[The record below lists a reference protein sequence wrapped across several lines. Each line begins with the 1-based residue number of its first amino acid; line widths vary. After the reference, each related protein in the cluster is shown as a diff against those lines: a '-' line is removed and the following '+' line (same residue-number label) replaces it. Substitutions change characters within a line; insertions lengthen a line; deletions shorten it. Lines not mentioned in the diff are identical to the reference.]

1 MHTET
6 ASEATAESPPLSGAL
21 IGEPGRKLRVCV
33 LHPSA
38 EGTSG
43 PFTEEV
49 DGICAPD
56 YYDPE
61 HYYEWTNV
69 FLLKAS
75 ATADLI
81 KLVNS
86 GKYDVYLNLC
96 DGAWDEDRAGRDV
109 IEALE
114 RLNVPYTGADEA
126 FYEPSKIDM
135 KKAAYFYG
143 IQVPAWVH
151 ILGSPGQ
158 EEIGLAEV
166 LAPPE
171 QGGLSFPL
179 IVKHPSGYG
188 SVGMTKQ
195 AKVTNEEQLR
205 QQVSFFVKE
214 YGGALVEEFI
224 AGSEFTVFVVE
235 EPPEEVGD
243 DPKLSDLVPVAY
255 TPVECV
261 FGPGEDF
268 KHFDLKFVDFANI
281 GWQPCKD
288 PVLAERLKAAARDTY
303 LATRGVSYGR
313 CDFRVDAETGDIYFL
328 EINPNCGVLYPP
340 ELAGSADFI
349 LTLDRDHNHRHFIA
363 AILASAVHRHRCKQP
378 AVAPAF
384 IRVRPAQPAAVQI
397 TTADGKAVDGP
408 KTDADGSG
416 ECEAPAAAAA
426 AAVTIAASAD
436 GVDAPPAAAP
446 AAPTDESTKHDESEA
461 PGKSTPVVEDVTVA
475 GTIEAGAAAPL
486 APTPMRRSGCSGRR
500 LGMVAVRPILSGR
513 LVQRNEHSQ
522 FTLASRSWVQRNW
535 PAGSRERKMFDEAA
549 YPLNE
554 QVLVMPPTDLTKWTP
569 LTHSCDPNTQLEGLN
584 LVARRDIA
592 KGEIITVDFAI
603 LYGPKLAAPFDCT
616 CGSTRCR
623 GRITPQDFMLPYI
636 AEEYCKEHVSSFV
649 LEARNRSLQSL
660 PADH

>member
-6 ASEATAESPPLSGAL
+6 SPEATADSPPLSGAL
-21 IGEPGRKLRVCV
+21 VGEPGKKLRICV

-38 EGTSG
+38 EGTAG

-61 HYYEWTNV
+61 GQYEWTNV

-109 IEALE
+109 VEALE
-114 RLNVPYTGADEA
+114 RLNVPYTGADAA

-224 AGSEFTVFVVE
+224 AGREFTVLVVE
-235 EPPEEVGD
+235 EPPKEVGD
-243 DPKLSDLVPVAY
+243 DPQLSDLVPVAY

-268 KHFDLKFVDFANI
+268 KHFDLKFIDFANM

-288 PVLAERLKAAARDTY
+288 PELAARLKAAARDTY

-313 CDFRVDAETGDIYFL
+313 CDFRVDTETGDIYFL

-349 LTLDRDHNHRHFIA
+349 LTLDPDHNHRHFIA

-384 IRVRPAQPAAVQI
+384 ISVGTAQPAALPI
-397 TTADGKAVDGP
+397 TTADGNASDSP
-408 KTDADGSG
+408 DADAGGSG
-416 ECEAPAAAAA
+416 EGKAPEAVVI
-426 AAVTIAASAD
+426 AAVAEAMDVEPPEGEPTAD
-436 GVDAPPAAAP
+436 GTKDADAEAQGTLTPAVEGVKVACTTEAVVAAPPAL
-446 AAPTDESTKHDESEA
+446 
-461 PGKSTPVVEDVTVA
+461 TPK
-475 GTIEAGAAAPL
+475 
-486 APTPMRRSGCSGRR
+486 RRSGCCGRR
-500 LGMVAVRPILSGR
+500 LGMVAVRPILRGR
-513 LVQRNEHSQ
+513 VVQSNEHSQ
-522 FTLASRSWVQRNW
+522 FTLASRTWIERNW
-535 PAGSRERKMFDEAA
+535 PAGSRERKMFNEAA

-592 KGEIITVDFAI
+592 RGEIITIDFAT
-603 LYGPKLAAPFDCT
+603 LYGPKLSAPFDCI
-616 CGSTRCR
+616 CGAIRCR

-636 AEEYCKEHVSSFV
+636 TEEYSNEHMSSFV
-649 LEARNRSLQSL
+649 QEARNRSLQSL
-660 PADH
+660 PAEL